1 VGLNNNEYVVAEKIF
16 HHLIFDLGYDMGIVE
31 SIFLS
36 DKIVL
41 GPQINGKIT
50 IKLDELNKLLS
61 QHNEKEK
68 N

>member
-1 VGLNNNEYVVAEKIF
+1 MRLNNNEYVVAEKIF
-16 HHLIFDLGYDMGIVE
+16 RHLIFDLGYDMGIVE

>member
-1 VGLNNNEYVVAEKIF
+1 MMDQKEYVIAEKIF
-16 HHLIFDLGYDMGIVE
+16 HHLVVDLGYDMGIVE

-36 DKIVL
+36 DKIIL

-61 QHNEKEK
+61 KHNEKEK

>member
-1 VGLNNNEYVVAEKIF
+1 MGLNNNEYVVAEKIF
-16 HHLIFDLGYDMGIVE
+16 HHLIFDLGYDMRIVE

-36 DKIVL
+36 DKIIL

>member
-1 VGLNNNEYVVAEKIF
+1 VRLNNNEYVVAEKIF
-16 HHLIFDLGYDMGIVE
+16 RHLIFDLGYDMGIVE

>member
-1 VGLNNNEYVVAEKIF
+1 MGLNNNEYVVAEKIF
-16 HHLIFDLGYDMGIVE
+16 RHLIFDLGYDMGIVE
-31 SIFLS
+31 AIFLS